1 MALRK
6 LEKLKVILN
15 EMRTLLIAF
24 SGGTDSSFLLKVA
37 YETLGDNAVALT
49 ATSPTYTA
57 SELENAKKIAREIGV
72 RHIIA
77 ESNELEIPNFSK
89 NDRMRCYYCKNEL
102 FQLAQKE
109 AKKLNIK
116 WVADGSNADDLKDYR
131 PGKRAGEDLGIRS
144 PLVEA
149 KLSKDEIRSL
159 SKMLGLK
166 TWDKPAMAC
175 LSSRF
180 PYGTEITY
188 ERVKMIEEC
197 EGFLRG
203 LGFRQF
209 RVRYHGE
216 VARIE
221 VEEKDIPVFLKD
233 GLRNKVLERF
243 KQAGFTYITLDL
255 QGYRTGSLNESLL
268 LK

>member
-1 MALRK
+1 MHLRK
-6 LEKLKVILN
+6 LERLKAILN
-15 EMRTLLIAF
+15 EMGSILVAF
-24 SGGTDSSFLLKVA
+24 SGGVDSTFLLKVA
-37 YETLGDNAVALT
+37 YDTLGDNATALT
-49 ATSPTYTA
+49 AKSPTYP
-57 SELENAKKIAREIGV
+57 SFELENAIKIGKEIGV
-72 RHIIA
+72 RHIIV

-102 FQLAQKE
+102 FQLALKE
-109 AKKLNIK
+109 AKKLNIQ
-116 WVADGSNADDLKDYR
+116 WVADGSNCDDLKDYR
-131 PGKRAGEDLGIRS
+131 PGKEAGEDLGIRS
-144 PLVEA
+144 PLIEA
-149 KLSKDEIRSL
+149 GLSKNEIRSL

-188 ERVKMIEEC
+188 ERIKMVGEC
-197 EGFLRG
+197 EDLLRR

-209 RVRYHGE
+209 RVRFHGE

-221 VEEKDIPVFLKD
+221 VDEKDIARFLKD
-233 GLRNKVLERF
+233 GLRKKILEGF

-255 QGYRTGSLNESLL
+255 EGYRQGSLNENLR
-268 LK
+268 K